1 MTSRK
6 TNQARF
12 VGVAAWLFRKRWVA
26 GLLSLF
32 AFCSPAWAQIPVPG
46 AGAGAGAGGGAAPP
60 GGGGGGGGGGTPA
73 AAPTTL
79 WSRLGLSSSNL
90 QACRDKFCSCQI
102 GQMFNSLLSGPVGA
116 ISGGFVC
123 PLCPPPTPAQI
134 AALANKPNG
143 GAEAAAAKI
152 QASEADAKARVAAV
166 EYLGT
171 VDCNRFPEAKKALL
185 AALREDPNECV
196 RFAAARSLNSGCCCD
211 QEVIEK
217 LRISVA
223 GEKKGGPAETSCRV
237 KAAAFSALQNC
248 LMRVPEEVEE
258 APQPLRAPP
267 EGPRRAPPEEPRRAP
282 PERSEGLPEPIPDPT
297 KRVKP
302 IGTTMNTTDTSTITT
317 SLEAANPRAR
327 TIEEDLKTKPFA
339 QTVAEARQT
348 LFEAAR
354 YPQASATLPPGKQSV
369 YHALLKARK
378 DIEGKSRPNPKDPSP
393 GRDPGVTPSTYSP
406 APASVPGQANSIPG
420 QVPGSEPSASGEIPQ
435 QTETENPQSS
445 SPAKRGLFGLLL
457 KQ

>member
-1 MTSRK
+1 MGCRTSGPR
-6 TNQARF
+6 RI
-12 VGVAAWLFRKRWVA
+12 LFPGLGSNSLVA
-26 GLLSLF
+26 GSGGGSGGGGNF
-32 AFCSPAWAQIPVPG
+32 SPG
-46 AGAGAGAGGGAAPP
+46 SGGGA
-60 GGGGGGGGGGTPA
+60 GTPA

-79 WSRLGLSSSNL
+79 WSFLGLSSSNL
-90 QACRDKFCSCQI
+90 QACRDKFCNCQI

-116 ISGGFVC
+116 ISGGFIC
-123 PLCPPPTPAQI
+123 PLCPPPTAAQI
-134 AALANKPNG
+134 AALANMPNG

-211 QEVIEK
+211 QEVIENLK
-217 LRISVA
+217 ISVA

-248 LMRVPEEVEE
+248 LMRVPEEVE
-258 APQPLRAPP
+258 APQRRPAPP
-267 EGPRRAPPEEPRRAP
+267 EGPRRAPPEEPRRGT
-282 PERSEGLPEPIPDPT
+282 PEVGEGLPEPIPDPT

-317 SLEAANPRAR
+317 SLKAANPRAR
-327 TIEEDLKTKPFA
+327 TIEKELKIKPFA
-339 QTVAEARQT
+339 QTIAEARQT
-348 LFEAAR
+348 LFEASR
-354 YPQASATLPPGKQSV
+354 YPQASATLPPGKRSV

-420 QVPGSEPSASGEIPQ
+420 QVPGSEPSASGEFPQ

-457 KQ
+457 KP

>member
-6 TNQARF
+6 ANQAQF

-26 GLLSLF
+26 GLLGLV
-32 AFCSPAWAQIPVPG
+32 AFCPPAWAQFSPPG
-46 AGAGAGAGGGAAPP
+46 AGAGAGGAATSAL
-60 GGGGGGGGGGTPA
+60 GAGAGAGTPA
-73 AAPTTL
+73 AAPTTI

-90 QACRDKFCSCQI
+90 QACRDKICKCQI

-123 PLCPPPTPAQI
+123 PLCPPAPTAAQI
-134 AALANKPNG
+134 AALEQKPNG

-171 VDCNRFPEAKKALL
+171 VDCNRFPEAKKGLL
-185 AALREDPNECV
+185 GALREDPNECV

-302 IGTTMNTTDTSTITT
+302 IGTTMNTADTSTITT
-317 SLEAANPRAR
+317 SLKVANPRAR
-327 TIEEDLKTKPFA
+327 TIEEESKTKPFA
-339 QTVAEARQT
+339 QTIKEARQT

-354 YPQASATLPPGKQSV
+354 YPQASATLPPGKRSV

-393 GRDPGVTPSTYSP
+393 GRDPGVAPSTSGP
-406 APASVPGQANSIPG
+406 APASAPGQANSIPG

>member
-6 TNQARF
+6 ANEARF

-32 AFCSPAWAQIPVPG
+32 AFCSPAWAQISVPG
-46 AGAGAGAGGGAAPP
+46 AGAGAGAGGGAASAL
-60 GGGGGGGGGGTPA
+60 GAGAGTPA

-302 IGTTMNTTDTSTITT
+302 IGTTMNTADTSTITT
-317 SLEAANPRAR
+317 SLKVANPRAR
-327 TIEEDLKTKPFA
+327 TIEEESKTKPFA
-339 QTVAEARQT
+339 QTIKEARQT

-369 YHALLKARK
+369 YHVLLKTRK
-378 DIEGKSRPNPKDPSP
+378 DIEGKSRPNPKNPSP
-393 GRDPGVTPSTYSP
+393 GRDPGVAPSTYSP
-406 APASVPGQANSIPG
+406 APASAPGQANSIPG

>member
-6 TNQARF
+6 ANEARF

-32 AFCSPAWAQIPVPG
+32 AFCSPAWAQIPSLPG
-46 AGAGAGAGGGAAPP
+46 AGAGAGAGGAATSALGAGA
-60 GGGGGGGGGGTPA
+60 GAGTPA

-90 QACRDKFCSCQI
+90 QACRDKLCSCQI

-116 ISGGFVC
+116 ISGGFIC
-123 PLCPPPTPAQI
+123 PLCPPAPSPAQI
-134 AALANKPNG
+134 AALGQKPNG

-217 LRISVA
+217 LKICVA
-223 GEKKGGPAETSCRV
+223 SEKKGGPAETSCRV

-248 LMRVPEEVEE
+248 LMRVPEEEE
-258 APQPLRAPP
+258 APQPRRAAP
-267 EGPRRAPPEEPRRAP
+267 EGGG
-282 PERSEGLPEPIPDPT
+282 GLPEPIPDAK

-302 IGTTMNTTDTSTITT
+302 EGTTMNTTDTSTITT
-317 SLEAANPRAR
+317 SLNAPNPRAR
-327 TIEEDLKTKPFA
+327 TIEEESKTKPFA
-339 QTVAEARQT
+339 QTIKEARQT

-393 GRDPGVTPSTYSP
+393 GRDPGVAPSTYGP
-406 APASVPGQANSIPG
+406 APASAPGQANLIPA
-420 QVPGSEPSASGEIPQ
+420 QLPGSEPSASGESQQ
-435 QTETENPQSS
+435 QTETENPRSS

>member
-6 TNQARF
+6 ANQARF

-26 GLLSLF
+26 GFLGLV
-32 AFCSPAWAQIPVPG
+32 AFCPPAWAQIPSVPG
-46 AGAGAGAGGGAAPP
+46 AGAGAGAGGGAASAL
-60 GGGGGGGGGGTPA
+60 GAGAGTPA

-90 QACRDKFCSCQI
+90 QACRDKLCSCQI

-116 ISGGFVC
+116 ISGGFIC
-123 PLCPPPTPAQI
+123 PLCPPAPSAAQI

-171 VDCNRFPEAKKALL
+171 VDCNRFPEAKKSLL

-237 KAAAFSALQNC
+237 QAAAFSALQNC
-248 LMRVPEEVEE
+248 LMRVPEEEE
-258 APQPLRAPP
+258 APP
-267 EGPRRAPPEEPRRAP
+267 PRRARPEG
-282 PERSEGLPEPIPDPT
+282 EGLPEPIPDAK

-302 IGTTMNTTDTSTITT
+302 EGTTMNTTDTSTITT
-317 SLEAANPRAR
+317 SLKVANPRAR
-327 TIEEDLKTKPFA
+327 TIEEELKT
-339 QTVAEARQT
+339 
-348 LFEAAR
+348 
-354 YPQASATLPPGKQSV
+354 
-369 YHALLKARK
+369 
-378 DIEGKSRPNPKDPSP
+378 
-393 GRDPGVTPSTYSP
+393 
-406 APASVPGQANSIPG
+406 
-420 QVPGSEPSASGEIPQ
+420 
-435 QTETENPQSS
+435 
-445 SPAKRGLFGLLL
+445 
-457 KQ
+457 

>member
-6 TNQARF
+6 ANQARF

-26 GLLSLF
+26 GLLSLV
-32 AFCSPAWAQIPVPG
+32 AFCSPAWAQIPSLPG
-46 AGAGAGAGGGAAPP
+46 AGAGAGAGGAATSALGAGA
-60 GGGGGGGGGGTPA
+60 GAGTPA

-90 QACRDKFCSCQI
+90 QACRDKLCSCQI

-116 ISGGFVC
+116 ISGGFIC
-123 PLCPPPTPAQI
+123 PLCPPPTAAQI

-223 GEKKGGPAETSCRV
+223 GEKKDGPAETSCRV

-248 LMRVPEEVEE
+248 LMRVPEEVE
-258 APQPLRAPP
+258 APQ
-267 EGPRRAPPEEPRRAP
+267 PRRAPPEGGEGPQPRRAP

-317 SLEAANPRAR
+317 SLKAANPRAR
-327 TIEEDLKTKPFA
+327 TIEEELKTKPFA
-339 QTVAEARQT
+339 QTIAEARQT

-369 YHALLKARK
+369 YHVLLKARK

-393 GRDPGVTPSTYSP
+393 GRDPGVTPSTYGP
-406 APASVPGQANSIPG
+406 APASVPGQANSIPA
-420 QVPGSEPSASGEIPQ
+420 QLPGSEPSASGESQQ

>member
-6 TNQARF
+6 ANEARF

-26 GLLSLF
+26 GLLSLCVCILF
-32 AFCSPAWAQIPVPG
+32 PG
-46 AGAGAGAGGGAAPP
+46 LGSNSLVAGSGEGVGSRGGGNFSPGS
-60 GGGGGGGGGGTPA
+60 GGGGGHSRGSADNALESSGAFFQQLAGVQGQALQLPDRANVQQPLDRAGGGHF
-73 AAPTTL
+73 
-79 WSRLGLSSSNL
+79 WWIHLSAMSASHPGPD
-90 QACRDKFCSCQI
+90 CRFGK
-102 GQMFNSLLSGPVGA
+102 
-116 ISGGFVC
+116 
-123 PLCPPPTPAQI
+123 
-134 AALANKPNG
+134 KPNG

-217 LRISVA
+217 LKICVA

-248 LMRVPEEVEE
+248 LMGVPEEVE
-258 APQPLRAPP
+258 APQ
-267 EGPRRAPPEEPRRAP
+267 PRRAPPEGG
-282 PERSEGLPEPIPDPT
+282 EGLPEPIPDAK

-302 IGTTMNTTDTSTITT
+302 EGTTMNTTDTSTITT
-317 SLEAANPRAR
+317 SLKAANPRAR
-327 TIEEDLKTKPFA
+327 TIEEESKTKPFA
-339 QTVAEARQT
+339 QTIKEARQT

-354 YPQASATLPPGKQSV
+354 YPQAAATLPPGKRTV

-378 DIEGKSRPNPKDPSP
+378 DIDGKSRPNPKDPSP
-393 GRDPGVTPSTYSP
+393 GRNPGVATSTYGP
-406 APASVPGQANSIPG
+406 APASVPGQANLIPA
-420 QVPGSEPSASGEIPQ
+420 QLPGSEPSASGESQQ

>member
-6 TNQARF
+6 ANQARF

-26 GLLSLF
+26 GLLGLV
-32 AFCSPAWAQIPVPG
+32 AFCSPAWAQLPG
-46 AGAGAGAGGGAAPP
+46 AGAGAGGAATSAL
-60 GGGGGGGGGGTPA
+60 GAGAGAGTPA
-73 AAPTTL
+73 AAPTTI

-90 QACRDKFCSCQI
+90 QACRDKICKCQI

-123 PLCPPPTPAQI
+123 PLCPPAPTAAQI
-134 AALANKPNG
+134 AALEQKPNG

-171 VDCNRFPEAKKALL
+171 VDCNRFPEAKKGLL
-185 AALREDPNECV
+185 GALREDPNECV

-248 LMRVPEEVEE
+248 LMRVPEEEE
-258 APQPLRAPP
+258 APPPRPARPEPP
-267 EGPRRAPPEEPRRAP
+267 EGPPRGPQEGPRRGT
-282 PERSEGLPEPIPDPT
+282 PEVGEGLPEPIPDPT

-317 SLEAANPRAR
+317 SLNAANPRAR
-327 TIEEDLKTKPFA
+327 TIEEELKTKPFA
-339 QTVAEARQT
+339 QTIAEARQT
-348 LFEAAR
+348 LLEAAR

-393 GRDPGVTPSTYSP
+393 GRDPGVTPSTSGP
-406 APASVPGQANSIPG
+406 APASAPGQANSIPG

>member
-6 TNQARF
+6 ANQARF
-12 VGVAAWLFRKRWVA
+12 VGVAAWLFPKRWGA
-26 GLLSLF
+26 GLLSLFVF
-32 AFCSPAWAQIPVPG
+32 AFCSPAWAQIPTLPGTG
-46 AGAGAGAGGGAAPP
+46 AGAGAGAGGAATSALGA
-60 GGGGGGGGGGTPA
+60 GTPA

-90 QACRDKFCSCQI
+90 QACRDKLCSCQI

-116 ISGGFVC
+116 ISGGFIC
-123 PLCPPPTPAQI
+123 PLCPPAPSPAQI
-134 AALANKPNG
+134 AALGQKPNG

-217 LRISVA
+217 LKISVA

-248 LMRVPEEVEE
+248 LMRVPEEEA
-258 APQPLRAPP
+258 APQPRRALP
-267 EGPRRAPPEEPRRAP
+267 EGG
-282 PERSEGLPEPIPDPT
+282 EGLPEPIPDAK

-302 IGTTMNTTDTSTITT
+302 EGTTMNTNTTDTSTITT
-317 SLEAANPRAR
+317 SLKR
-327 TIEEDLKTKPFA
+327 
-339 QTVAEARQT
+339 
-348 LFEAAR
+348 
-354 YPQASATLPPGKQSV
+354 SQSQGPD
-369 YHALLKARK
+369 H
-378 DIEGKSRPNPKDPSP
+378 
-393 GRDPGVTPSTYSP
+393 
-406 APASVPGQANSIPG
+406 
-420 QVPGSEPSASGEIPQ
+420 
-435 QTETENPQSS
+435 
-445 SPAKRGLFGLLL
+445 
-457 KQ
+457 

>member
-6 TNQARF
+6 ANQARF
-12 VGVAAWLFRKRWVA
+12 AGVAPWLFRKRWVA

-32 AFCSPAWAQIPVPG
+32 AFCSPAWAQIPSLPG
-46 AGAGAGAGGGAAPP
+46 AGAGAGGATSALGAGAGA
-60 GGGGGGGGGGTPA
+60 GTPA
-73 AAPTTL
+73 ASPTTL
-79 WSRLGLSSSNL
+79 GGFLGLSSSNL
-90 QACRDKFCSCQI
+90 QACRAKLCSCQI
-102 GQMFNSLLSGPVGA
+102 GQMLNSLLSGPVGA
-116 ISGGFVC
+116 LSGGFIC

-143 GAEAAAAKI
+143 GAESAAAKI
-152 QASEADAKARVAAV
+152 QASEADCKARVAAV

-185 AALREDPNECV
+185 AALREDPCECV

-211 QEVIEK
+211 QEVMEK
-217 LRISVA
+217 LKICVA

-248 LMRVPEEVEE
+248 LMRVPEEE
-258 APQPLRAPP
+258 APRPRRGGP
-267 EGPRRAPPEEPRRAP
+267 EGGEGPQRRPASPEG
-282 PERSEGLPEPIPDPT
+282 SEGLPEPIPDPT

-317 SLEAANPRAR
+317 SLKAANPRAR
-327 TIEEDLKTKPFA
+327 TIEEELKTKPFA
-339 QTVAEARQT
+339 QTITEARQT
-348 LFEAAR
+348 LLEAAR
-354 YPQASATLPPGKQSV
+354 YPQASATLPPGKRSV

-378 DIEGKSRPNPKDPSP
+378 DIDGKSRPNPKDAGP
-393 GRDPGVTPSTYSP
+393 GRDPGVTPSTDSP

-420 QVPGSEPSASGEIPQ
+420 QVPGSESSPAGESQQ

-457 KQ
+457 KP

>member
-1 MTSRK
+1 
-6 TNQARF
+6 
-12 VGVAAWLFRKRWVA
+12 
-26 GLLSLF
+26 
-32 AFCSPAWAQIPVPG
+32 
-46 AGAGAGAGGGAAPP
+46 
-60 GGGGGGGGGGTPA
+60 
-73 AAPTTL
+73 
-79 WSRLGLSSSNL
+79 
-90 QACRDKFCSCQI
+90 
-102 GQMFNSLLSGPVGA
+102 MFNSLLSGPVGA
-116 ISGGFVC
+116 ISGGFIC
-123 PLCPPPTPAQI
+123 PLCPPPTAAQI

-217 LRISVA
+217 LRICVA
-223 GEKKGGPAETSCRV
+223 GEKKDGPAETSCRV

-248 LMRVPEEVEE
+248 LMRVPEEEE
-258 APQPLRAPP
+258 APQRHRAL
-267 EGPRRAPPEEPRRAP
+267 
-282 PERSEGLPEPIPDPT
+282 PERGEGLPEPIPDAK

-302 IGTTMNTTDTSTITT
+302 EGTSMNTTDTSTITT
-317 SLEAANPRAR
+317 SLKAANPRAR
-327 TIEEDLKTKPFA
+327 TIEEELKTKPFA
-339 QTVAEARQT
+339 QTIAEARQT
-348 LFEAAR
+348 LFEASR

-369 YHALLKARK
+369 YHVLLKTRK
-378 DIEGKSRPNPKDPSP
+378 DIEGKSRPNPKNPSP
-393 GRDPGVTPSTYSP
+393 GRDPGVAPSTYGP

-420 QVPGSEPSASGEIPQ
+420 QVPGSEPSASGESQQ

-457 KQ
+457 KP

>member
-1 MTSRK
+1 
-6 TNQARF
+6 
-12 VGVAAWLFRKRWVA
+12 
-26 GLLSLF
+26 
-32 AFCSPAWAQIPVPG
+32 
-46 AGAGAGAGGGAAPP
+46 
-60 GGGGGGGGGGTPA
+60 
-73 AAPTTL
+73 
-79 WSRLGLSSSNL
+79 
-90 QACRDKFCSCQI
+90 
-102 GQMFNSLLSGPVGA
+102 MFNSLLSGPVGA
-116 ISGGFVC
+116 ISGGFIC
-123 PLCPPPTPAQI
+123 PLCPPPTAAQI
-134 AALANKPNG
+134 AALEKKPNG

-171 VDCNRFPEAKKALL
+171 VDCNRFPEAKKGLL

-217 LRISVA
+217 LKISVA

-248 LMRVPEEVEE
+248 LMRVPEEVE
-258 APQPLRAPP
+258 APQRRPAPRKGVK
-267 EGPRRAPPEEPRRAP
+267 GPSGVRPPGRG
-282 PERSEGLPEPIPDPT
+282 EGLPEPIPDPT

-317 SLEAANPRAR
+317 SLKAANPRAR
-327 TIEEDLKTKPFA
+327 TIEEELKTKPFA
-339 QTVAEARQT
+339 QTIAEARQT
-348 LFEAAR
+348 LFEASR
-354 YPQASATLPPGKQSV
+354 YPQASATLPPGKRSV

-420 QVPGSEPSASGEIPQ
+420 QVPGSEPSASGESQQ

-457 KQ
+457 KP

>member
-6 TNQARF
+6 ANQARF
-12 VGVAAWLFRKRWVA
+12 VGVAAWLYRKRWVA
-26 GLLSLF
+26 GLLNLFVF
-32 AFCSPAWAQIPVPG
+32 AFCSPAWAQIPSLPG
-46 AGAGAGAGGGAAPP
+46 LGTGAGAGGAATSALGAGA
-60 GGGGGGGGGGTPA
+60 GTPA

-90 QACRDKFCSCQI
+90 QACRDKLCSCQI
-102 GQMFNSLLSGPVGA
+102 GQMLNSLLSGPVGA

-123 PLCPPPTPAQI
+123 PLCPPAPSPAQI
-134 AALANKPNG
+134 AALGQKPNG

-152 QASEADAKARVAAV
+152 QASEADCKARVAAV

-211 QEVIEK
+211 QEVIENLK
-217 LRISVA
+217 ICVA

-248 LMRVPEEVEE
+248 LMRVPEEVE
-258 APQPLRAPP
+258 ATQPGRALP
-267 EGPRRAPPEEPRRAP
+267 EG
-282 PERSEGLPEPIPDPT
+282 GLPEPIPDAK

-302 IGTTMNTTDTSTITT
+302 EGTTMNTTDTSTITT
-317 SLEAANPRAR
+317 SLKAANPRAR
-327 TIEEDLKTKPFA
+327 TIEEEELQTKPFA
-339 QTVAEARQT
+339 QTIREARQT

-354 YPQASATLPPGKQSV
+354 YPQAAATLPPGKRSV
-369 YHALLKARK
+369 YQALLKARK

-393 GRDPGVTPSTYSP
+393 GRDPGVTPSTSSP
-406 APASVPGQANSIPG
+406 APASVPGQANLIPAPL
-420 QVPGSEPSASGEIPQ
+420 PGSEPPAAGESQQ
-435 QTETENPQSS
+435 QTETETENPPSS

-457 KQ
+457 KP

>member
-6 TNQARF
+6 ANQARF

-26 GLLSLF
+26 GFLGLV
-32 AFCSPAWAQIPVPG
+32 AFCPPAWAQIPSVPG
-46 AGAGAGAGGGAAPP
+46 AGAGAGAGGGAASAL
-60 GGGGGGGGGGTPA
+60 GAGAGTPA

-90 QACRDKFCSCQI
+90 QACRDKLCSCQI

-116 ISGGFVC
+116 VSGGFISH
-123 PLCPPPTPAQI
+123 LCPPPTPAQI
-134 AALANKPNG
+134 AALGQKPNG

-258 APQPLRAPP
+258 APQPPRAPP

-302 IGTTMNTTDTSTITT
+302 IGTTMNTADTSTITT
-317 SLEAANPRAR
+317 SLKVANRRAR
-327 TIEEDLKTKPFA
+327 TIEEESKTKPFA
-339 QTVAEARQT
+339 QTIKEARQT

-354 YPQASATLPPGKQSV
+354 YPQASATLSPGKQSV

-378 DIEGKSRPNPKDPSP
+378 DIEGKSRPNPKNPSP
-393 GRDPGVTPSTYSP
+393 GRDPGVAPSTYGP

-420 QVPGSEPSASGEIPQ
+420 QVPGSEPSASGESQQ

>member
-6 TNQARF
+6 ANQARF

-26 GLLSLF
+26 GFLGLV
-32 AFCSPAWAQIPVPG
+32 AFCPPAWAQIPSLPG
-46 AGAGAGAGGGAAPP
+46 AGAGAGAGGAATSALGAGA
-60 GGGGGGGGGGTPA
+60 GAGTPA

-90 QACRDKFCSCQI
+90 QACRDKLCSCQI

-116 ISGGFVC
+116 ISGGFIC
-123 PLCPPPTPAQI
+123 PLCPPAPSPAQI
-134 AALANKPNG
+134 AALGQKPNG

-171 VDCNRFPEAKKALL
+171 VDCNRYPEAKKGLL

-258 APQPLRAPP
+258 APQPRRAPP

-327 TIEEDLKTKPFA
+327 TIEEESKTKPFA
-339 QTVAEARQT
+339 QTIKEARQT
-348 LFEAAR
+348 LLEAAR
-354 YPQASATLPPGKQSV
+354 YPQASATLPPGKRSV

-378 DIEGKSRPNPKDPSP
+378 DIEGKSRPNPKDPGP
-393 GRDPGVTPSTYSP
+393 GRDPGVTPSTDSP
-406 APASVPGQANSIPG
+406 APASVPGQANSIPA
-420 QVPGSEPSASGEIPQ
+420 QPPGSEPSPAGESQQ

-457 KQ
+457 KP

>member
-6 TNQARF
+6 ANQARF
-12 VGVAAWLFRKRWVA
+12 VCVAPWLFRKRWVA

-32 AFCSPAWAQIPVPG
+32 AFCSPAWAQLPVPG
-46 AGAGAGAGGGAAPP
+46 AGAGGAATSALGAGAGA
-60 GGGGGGGGGGTPA
+60 GTPA
-73 AAPTTL
+73 AAPTTI

-90 QACRDKFCSCQI
+90 QACRDKLCKCQI

-123 PLCPPPTPAQI
+123 PLCPPAPTPAQI

-223 GEKKGGPAETSCRV
+223 GEKKDGPAETSCRV

-248 LMRVPEEVEE
+248 LMRVPEEEE
-258 APQPLRAPP
+258 APPP
-267 EGPRRAPPEEPRRAP
+267 RPGTRPREG
-282 PERSEGLPEPIPDPT
+282 EGLPEPIPDAK
-297 KRVKP
+297 KREKRE
-302 IGTTMNTTDTSTITT
+302 GTTMNTTDTST
-317 SLEAANPRAR
+317 
-327 TIEEDLKTKPFA
+327 
-339 QTVAEARQT
+339 
-348 LFEAAR
+348 
-354 YPQASATLPPGKQSV
+354 
-369 YHALLKARK
+369 
-378 DIEGKSRPNPKDPSP
+378 
-393 GRDPGVTPSTYSP
+393 
-406 APASVPGQANSIPG
+406 
-420 QVPGSEPSASGEIPQ
+420 
-435 QTETENPQSS
+435 
-445 SPAKRGLFGLLL
+445 
-457 KQ
+457 